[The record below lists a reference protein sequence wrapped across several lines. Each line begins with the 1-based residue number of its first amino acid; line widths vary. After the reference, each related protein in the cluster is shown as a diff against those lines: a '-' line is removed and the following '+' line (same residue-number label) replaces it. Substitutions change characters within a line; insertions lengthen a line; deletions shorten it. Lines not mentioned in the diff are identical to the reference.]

1 MGDFMNNK
9 GALISFDIALSL
21 VILFIFVASAT
32 NIITYSKNNYMLN
45 MESMQDVQD
54 LMELLTTQEIIE
66 NQTTITYLSQNL
78 NKNDLH
84 SNTKAKSIIE
94 NFMETNAPDLNY
106 QFREIN
112 ILNKTIASKGEI
124 NDAKDINTAI
134 RHCGNYTFQLSC
146 WRI

>member
-1 MGDFMNNK
+1 MNNK

-21 VILFIFVASAT
+21 VILFIFVASIT
-32 NIITYSKNNYMLN
+32 NIISSSKNNYMLD

-66 NQTTITYLSQNL
+66 NQTILAYVTFSL
-78 NKNDLH
+78 NDDVHAK
-84 SNTKAKSIIE
+84 TKAKSTIE

-106 QFREIN
+106 EFCEIN
-112 ILNKTIASKGEI
+112 AINKTIAHKGEM
-124 NDAKDINTAI
+124 NAAEHVNTAI
-134 RHCGNYTFQLSC
+134 RHYGNYTFQLSC